1 MQWALA
7 AGCWVNPMRARP
19 AVVPR
24 DLTLALQAV
33 LFDPI
38 PAVLIVLMHSPSLP
52 VAVAEQKRDYP
63 SSRAAAAQHLD
74 PSCLAAAAVAARPSL
89 PVAVAEQKRD
99 YPILLVAAAHRQSFP
114 TPELVVGQAR
124 PMPLAVAEGQKENPI
139 LLRLPHRAE
148 EALPMPL
155 AAAEK

>member
-1 MQWALA
+1 
-7 AGCWVNPMRARP
+7 MRARP

-24 DLTLALQAV
+24 DLILALQAV

-99 YPILLVAAAHRQSFP
+99 YPILL
-114 TPELVVGQAR
+114 
-124 PMPLAVAEGQKENPI
+124 
-139 LLRLPHRAE
+139 RLPHRAE